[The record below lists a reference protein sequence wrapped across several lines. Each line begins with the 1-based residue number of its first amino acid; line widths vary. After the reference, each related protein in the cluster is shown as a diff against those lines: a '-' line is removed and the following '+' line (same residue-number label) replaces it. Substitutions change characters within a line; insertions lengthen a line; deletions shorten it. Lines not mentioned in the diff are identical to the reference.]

1 MGRDFTTMVVG
12 AAILWLGLSVRAQ
25 GGDQFRARLSPVPV
39 EAATLAGT
47 TGSGSVTA
55 ALTGARLTI
64 TGTFGGLRTP
74 ATVARVHNGMK
85 GVRGPAMFDLTVSK
99 ATSGTIGGTLTL
111 SPAQVRDLRNAKF
124 YVQLHSEKAPEGNLW
139 GWLVQ
144 QER

>member
-1 MGRDFTTMVVG
+1 MGRTFTTMVVG
-12 AAILWLGLSVRAQ
+12 VAILWLGLSVRAQ

-39 EAATLAGT
+39 EAATLAGI

-55 ALTGARLTI
+55 ALTGTRLTI
-64 TGTFGGLRTP
+64 TGTFEGLRTP
-74 ATVARVHNGMK
+74 ATVARVHNGLK